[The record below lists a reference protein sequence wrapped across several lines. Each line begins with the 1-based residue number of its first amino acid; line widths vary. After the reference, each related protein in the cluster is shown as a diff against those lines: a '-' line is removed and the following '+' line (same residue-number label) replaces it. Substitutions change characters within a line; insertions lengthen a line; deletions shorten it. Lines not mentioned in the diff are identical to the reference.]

1 MPSFL
6 VTVLTAGF
14 NARKYLKR
22 YLEGLVLQDYTPLQ
36 IVFVDDGSTDGSLEF
51 IQYWVTRVNFAAE
64 LFITLRQENR
74 GPHVAMNHGLRFAT
88 GDLILPVD
96 ADDMLLPGAVHA
108 FVKAFEDNPTVDL
121 VYAEHRRCDE
131 NFQPLL
137 RPKLSP
143 RLKDSSNLLYNLLR
157 YGMFIPAG
165 AYCYRRRCLDYL
177 PNKQFTP
184 EYQAQ
189 NLELL
194 LHTAA
199 RGRCLYL
206 DAETVELTVR
216 SNSRSRAKSLER
228 LKRKVYGSHRLQR
241 EVARQYAVP
250 WSVRAKL
257 EARLLPLELDYYF
270 LSGMRQAF
278 FRAWLK
284 ALCLGVASR
293 KHVIQAFS
301 LLSPRWRSKVVDRYF
316 SGYDLATVS

>member
-1 MPSFL
+1 MSSAF

-14 NARKYLKR
+14 NARRYLER
-22 YLEGLVLQDYTPLQ
+22 YLEGLLLQQYTHLQ
-36 IVFVDDGSTDGSLEF
+36 VIFVDDGSTDGSLEF
-51 IQYWVTRVNFAAE
+51 IQSWVARLNFAAPR
-64 LFITLRQENR
+64 FITLRQENR
-74 GPHVAMNHGLRFAT
+74 GPHVAMNYGLQFAT

-96 ADDMLLPGAVHA
+96 ADDMLLPGAVRA

-121 VYAEHRRCDE
+121 VYSAHRRCDE
-131 NFQPLL
+131 NFQPLPS
-137 RPKLSP
+137 PKLTG
-143 RLKDSSNLLYNLLR
+143 RLKDSNKVLYNLLA
-157 YGMFIPAG
+157 YGTFIPAG
-165 AYCYRRRCLDYL
+165 AYCYRRGCLDYL
-177 PNKQFTP
+177 PNGQFTP
-184 EYQAQ
+184 EYHAQ

-301 LLSPRWRSKVVDRYF
+301 LLSPRWRAKVIERYF
-316 SGYDLATVS
+316 SGYDLAGVL